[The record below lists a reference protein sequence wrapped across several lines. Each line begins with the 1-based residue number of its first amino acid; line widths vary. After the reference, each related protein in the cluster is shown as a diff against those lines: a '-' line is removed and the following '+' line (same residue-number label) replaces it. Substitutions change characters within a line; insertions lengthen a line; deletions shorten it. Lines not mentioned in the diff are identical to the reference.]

1 MNREGPASSPI
12 PTMAEKGRGVKK
24 IEETLM
30 GLKDIEEEEEM
41 RAARSCI
48 FMYAKT
54 DMNLT
59 TY

>member
-1 MNREGPASSPI
+1 
-12 PTMAEKGRGVKK
+12 MAEKGRCVKT
-24 IEETLM
+24 IEKTLM
-30 GLKDIEEEEEM
+30 GLKDIKEEEEEM

-54 DMNLT
+54 GMNHT

>member
-1 MNREGPASSPI
+1 
-12 PTMAEKGRGVKK
+12 MAEKGRCVKK

-30 GLKDIEEEEEM
+30 GLKDIKEVEEEM
-41 RAARSCI
+41 RAAHSCI

-54 DMNLT
+54 GMNHT